1 MATTPKAAT
10 PTVVC
15 DISGKQAHY
24 TVPADKYPEAAG
36 NYAWD
41 CIPTHLG
48 AAAARGEFPLAEP
61 GASEE

>member
-1 MATTPKAAT
+1 MATTPKAPT

-15 DISGKQAHY
+15 DISGKQA
-24 TVPADKYPEAAG
+24 
-36 NYAWD
+36 
-41 CIPTHLG
+41 HLG